1 MKPSMEEQWRALAEK
16 FIAVMRS
23 ELNVELR
30 YDEASVEWA
39 DGYIGRVRASV
50 SEDSVAPIS
59 NLIGSFLGEC
69 VIANYGGRWRE
80 TENGTGVCF
89 DGDNCVFPF
98 AKVQKHFLHGE
109 GDSILS
115 FYKTIGVIF
124 KDFINAH

>member
-1 MKPSMEEQWRALAEK
+1 MKPSLEEQWRGLAEK

-23 ELNVELR
+23 ELGVELD

-89 DGDNCVFPF
+89 DEDNCVFPF

-115 FYKTIGVIF
+115 FYKTIGVLF

>member
-1 MKPSMEEQWRALAEK
+1 MKFITEEQLRGLAEK
-16 FIAVMRS
+16 FVAVMRS
-23 ELNVELR
+23 ELDVELS

-39 DGYIGRVRASV
+39 DGYIGRVRAGV
-50 SEDSVAPIS
+50 SADSVESIS
-59 NLIGSFLGEC
+59 SLIGSFLGEC

-89 DGDNCVFPF
+89 DGNNCVFPF

-115 FYKTIGVIF
+115 FYRTIGVLF
-124 KDFINAH
+124 KDFTNAN

>member
-1 MKPSMEEQWRALAEK
+1 MKSVTEEQLRGLAEK
-16 FIAVMRS
+16 FIAGVRDD
-23 ELNVELR
+23 LGVELA

-39 DGYIGRVRASV
+39 DGYVGRVRASV
-50 SEDSVAPIS
+50 SEDAVGWIS

-80 TENGTGVCF
+80 TEDGVGVCF
-89 DGDNCVFPF
+89 DGDNCAFPF

-109 GDSILS
+109 GDSILG
-115 FYKTIGVIF
+115 FYKTIGVVF